1 MANNTNGLMRPHYFE
16 RQQLRAVDLGLE
28 QAYLRERLRRHNRFL
43 HGWGVVCGLQVT
55 APASAPAWEVSI
67 GAGYAVTPHG
77 DELYIP
83 DQTRFNLQPGIEDC
97 LGLPSPCPDPESLT
111 PPATDRSV
119 QIIRAR
125 IDPPTA
131 GTPHSYND
139 EWVDLLLLQP
149 ANLSGYTLD
158 HVTNP
163 GMPNEGRE
171 GFYTFPNN
179 QSFTAGT
186 VIRIHSGAQR
196 FHLEP
201 EPEMV
206 HRYRASS
213 NQVGN
218 WRLNNGGDTIFLSNA
233 QGQPVH
239 SATFVPG
246 SLLPIGEGIV
256 YLVACPAD
264 ELRCPQPAVPAN
276 CQPPGGIYEY
286 SRIWETVQFKVVC
299 DLPPSHQQEGPDCE
313 TLEEIVCGQ
322 THVPCP
328 SLPAAS
334 DNCVVL
340 ARLAVGGESLLHI
353 DDLSDR
359 RQLLSESLLQA
370 YVRCHCEEAEPP
382 AADFVNQP
390 QGGSAPLTVSFTDQS
405 SGQIT
410 NWAWSFGDGGT
421 SSQQNPIHV
430 YQSPGTYLITLTVIG
445 PGGSDTASRAISVS
459 PPRGIERIAPSTITG
474 NFFTVTQHQVAIFGQ
489 GLVGATA
496 VTFANSSNAVAAVTI
511 TGQLGNRLDLLVTL
525 RANPT
530 PTGPRP
536 FTISFTDGT
545 QLSSG
550 SVQLNIQVE
559 FFINVSG
566 SRFEIM
572 LDETVFDLER
582 GREESIDVIQGIG
595 TVRGERLREAGAD
608 TLVAIAALPPERMAT
623 IAGVSPE
630 VAGQWQ
636 AEARELLRR

>member
-1 MANNTNGLMRPHYFE
+1 MANNTNGLIRPHYFE
-16 RQQLRAVDLGLE
+16 RQQLRAADLLLE

-55 APASAPAWEVSI
+55 APATAPAWEVAI
-67 GAGYAVTPHG
+67 GAGYAVTPLG

-83 DQTRFNLQPGIEDC
+83 SPTSFNLQPGIEDC
-97 LGLPSPCPDPESLT
+97 LGLPPPCPDPESLT
-111 PPATDRSV
+111 PPAAGPV

-125 IDPPTA
+125 IDPPTT

-149 ANLSGYTLD
+149 ANLNGYVLE
-158 HVTNP
+158 HVINP

-171 GFYTFPNN
+171 EFYTFSGN
-179 QSFTAGT
+179 QTFAMGT
-186 VIRIHSGAQR
+186 VIRIHSGAER
-196 FHLEP
+196 HHLEP

-206 HRYRASS
+206 HRYRAGS

-264 ELRCPQPAVPAN
+264 ELHCPQPAVPAN
-276 CQPPGGIYEY
+276 CQPPGGVYEY

-299 DLPPSHQQEGPDCE
+299 DLPPSHQQEELDCE
-313 TLEEIVCGQ
+313 TLDDIVCGQ

-328 SLPAAS
+328 PLPAA
-334 DNCVVL
+334 DDTCVVL
-340 ARLAVGGESLLHI
+340 ARLAVGGESLLRI

-359 RQLLSESLLQA
+359 HRLLSESLLQA
-370 YVRCHCEEAEPP
+370 YVGCHCEEAEPP
-382 AADFVNQP
+382 TAAFVNQP
-390 QGGSAPLTVSFTDQS
+390 AGGSAPLTVSFTDQS

-410 NWAWSFGDGGT
+410 NWAWNFGDGGT
-421 SSQQNPIHV
+421 SNQQNPIHV
-430 YQSPGTYLITLTVIG
+430 YQSPGTYLITLTVTG
-445 PGGSDTASRAISVS
+445 PGGSDTTSRAISVS
-459 PPRGIERIAPSTITG
+459 PPRRIDRIAPATITG
-474 NFFTVTQHQVAIFGQ
+474 NFFAVTQHQVSIFGQ
-489 GLVGATA
+489 GLSDATA
-496 VTFANSSNAVAAVTI
+496 VTFANSTLAIINVTI
-511 TGQLGNRLDLLVTL
+511 TGQTGNRLDLLVTL

-536 FTISFTDGT
+536 FTISFADGT

-559 FFINVSG
+559 FIINVAG
-566 SRFEIM
+566 DRFEIT
-572 LDETVFDLER
+572 LDEATFDLER
-582 GREESIDVIQGIG
+582 GREEPVDVIEGIG
-595 TVRGERLREAGAD
+595 TIRGNRLREAGAD
-608 TLVAIAALPPERMAT
+608 NLVAIATLPPERMAT
-623 IAGVSPE
+623 IADVSE
-630 VAGQWQ
+630 ETAGQWQ